1 MPQIDTLN
9 KLLAWV
15 YPARCPLCGARNRD
29 TTGLC
34 SGCLAKLPRHDVA
47 CPRCASPAGDGRNPC
62 GRCQRKPPAFHAALA
77 PFFYRAPLDRLI
89 VDLKFHHGL
98 HLSRTLGRLLAREL
112 KAVMNASPALF
123 FSAGGEGSERG
134 PEVIV
139 PIPLH
144 PTRLRERGYNQ
155 ALEIARE
162 VGALLSLPVDFR
174 SLVRTRATA
183 AQTELPLAER
193 EKNVRG
199 AFACPHPLG
208 WRHVVL
214 LDDVMTTGATV
225 NAAAQALIHA
235 GVERVSVWAVA
246 RA

>member
-1 MPQIDTLN
+1 VTLN

-34 SGCLAKLPRHDVA
+34 SGCLAKLPRHDLA
-47 CPRCASPAGDGRNPC
+47 CPRCASPAGDGSNPC
-62 GRCQRKPPAFHAALA
+62 GRCQRNPPAFHAALA
-77 PFFYRAPLDRLI
+77 PFSYRAPLDRLI

-98 HLSRTLGRLLAREL
+98 HLSRTLGRLLADEL
-112 KAVMNASPALF
+112 EIRQPDL
-123 FSAGGEGSERG
+123 
-134 PEVIV
+134 PEAIV

-144 PTRLRERGYNQ
+144 ASRLRERGYNQ

-162 VGALLSLPVDFR
+162 VGTVLSLPVDFR
-174 SLVRTRATA
+174 SLVRTRATT

-208 WRHVVL
+208 WGHVAL

-225 NAAAQALIHA
+225 NEAAQSLIRA